1 MIKATVVCVGVGL
14 LAASAAEART
24 VQGAHL
30 RGHHHHHFGYPYG
43 YGYGGYGPVATYTP
57 TEYGQT
63 PLVVLPAQ
71 VSQPAVI
78 VAPRCTPTRETVTVP
93 AEGGGERQVT
103 ITRCP

>member
-30 RGHHHHHFGYPYG
+30 RGHHHHFNNMYG

-57 TEYGQT
+57 TEYGQA
-63 PLVVLPAQ
+63 PVIIVPAQ
-71 VSQPAVI
+71 ISQPAVI
-78 VAPRCTPTRETVTVP
+78 VAPRCTLTRETITVP